1 MINYSS
7 VVVLSS
13 IQTVESR
20 NDEHKCVIIRKEV
33 NKWVR
38 MGVNRGNE
46 GPLVNFRNFLAFKI
60 LMIKA

>member
-38 MGVNRGNE
+38 MGVNRGN
-46 GPLVNFRNFLAFKI
+46 
-60 LMIKA
+60 